1 MKTVQDV
8 QAANEIIHST
18 GEAALKQA
26 IKASQQLQQG
36 FAAMMDTSAVCYF
49 VGGAAAGA
57 QNGA

>member
-26 IKASQQLQQG
+26 IKASQQLQQQG
-36 FAAMMDTSAVCYF
+36 FAAIMDTWARDF

>member
-36 FAAMMDTSAVCYF
+36 FAAMMDTWAV
-49 VGGAAAGA
+49 VTL
-57 QNGA
+57 